1 MAAVCMAEVFQVAAS
16 CLAQIQLLN
25 SEFQFAVV
33 VAIYLVI
40 GPASAALLYWL
51 RFGHWFRL
59 LLEGS
64 GQRRMVLLLF
74 ALEAAMEVFFILQM
88 ETQPEYLVL
97 YYLLVLVM
105 AALITGLVVYLSQQ
119 VDEGELDALWTALAE
134 LDAGFDRRIGEKIQ
148 ASTQT
153 GNLCIPQV
161 RSLLLAQGDTLSLRV
176 SNPYAGTIDPN
187 SIWMAG
193 FSAKGKGRRVGLA
206 SYQRILA
213 DCPNTA
219 ASTSWAGG
227 VSVQELKVDD
237 TA

>member
-1 MAAVCMAEVFQVAAS
+1 MDR
-16 CLAQIQLLN
+16 
-25 SEFQFAVV
+25 
-33 VAIYLVI
+33 
-40 GPASAALLYWL
+40 P
-51 RFGHWFRL
+51 
-59 LLEGS
+59 
-64 GQRRMVLLLF
+64 
-74 ALEAAMEVFFILQM
+74 
-88 ETQPEYLVL
+88 
-97 YYLLVLVM
+97 
-105 AALITGLVVYLSQQ
+105 
-119 VDEGELDALWTALAE
+119 AE